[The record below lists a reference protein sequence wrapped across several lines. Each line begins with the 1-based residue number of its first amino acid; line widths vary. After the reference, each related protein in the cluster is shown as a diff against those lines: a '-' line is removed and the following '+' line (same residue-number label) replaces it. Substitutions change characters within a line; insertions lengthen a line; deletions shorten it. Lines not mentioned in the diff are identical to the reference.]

1 MVSQAQRERLRARVV
16 DLCAALPGV
25 TVEGGRHVGLS
36 VRGKR
41 FAWLL
46 DDHHGDGRLAFTC
59 KAPPGTNTEL
69 ADRLPGRY
77 FLPSYTASRG
87 WVGLRLD
94 AGPVDWEEV
103 ERLAVEAYL
112 LAAPKRL
119 AASVSARSRSPGSP

>member
-1 MVSQAQRERLRARVV
+1 MPSQAHRDALRSRVRDV
-16 DLCAALPGV
+16 CAALPEV
-25 TVEGGRHVGLS
+25 TVQEGRHIGFA

-41 FAWLL
+41 FGWLL

-59 KAPPGTNTEL
+59 KAPPGENTAL
-69 ADRLPGRY
+69 AGRDPARF

-94 AGPVDWEEV
+94 TGTVDWDEL

-119 AASVSARSRSPGSP
+119 AAGVREG

>member
-1 MVSQAQRERLRARVV
+1 MPSEGRRATVRSRVR
-16 DLCAALPGV
+16 DLCAALPEV
-25 TVEGGRHVGLS
+25 TVEDGQHIGFA

-41 FAWLL
+41 FGWLL

-59 KAPPGTNTEL
+59 KAPPGQNAAL
-69 ADRLPGRY
+69 ARRDPERF

-94 AGPVDWEEV
+94 AGAVDWDELEG
-103 ERLAVEAYL
+103 LAVEAYL

-119 AASVSARSRSPGSP
+119 GASVRER

>member
-1 MVSQAQRERLRARVV
+1 MPSEVRRAAVRSRVR
-16 DLCAALPGV
+16 DLCAALPEV
-25 TVEGGRHVGLS
+25 TVEDGQHIGFA

-41 FAWLL
+41 FGWLL

-59 KAPPGTNTEL
+59 KAPPGQNAAL
-69 ADRLPGRY
+69 ARRAPARF

-87 WVGLRLD
+87 WVGLLLD
-94 AGPVDWEEV
+94 AGAVDWDEL

-119 AASVSARSRSPGSP
+119 GASVRER

>member
-1 MVSQAQRERLRARVV
+1 MPSEDRSQALRPRVRE
-16 DLCAALPGV
+16 LCAALPEV
-25 TVEGGRHVGLS
+25 TVEEGQHLGFA
-36 VRGKR
+36 VRGRR

-59 KAPPGTNTEL
+59 KAPPGDSTARAER
-69 ADRLPGRY
+69 DPGRF

-87 WVGLRLD
+87 WVGLWLD
-94 AGPVDWEEV
+94 AGPVDWDEL

-119 AASVSARSRSPGSP
+119 AASVRSRSPGSP